1 MQRDQGLAYNRNN
14 KKHFNGSHS
23 KYSFCSKEGDQE
35 EDHAATVPS
44 NDILIKKFKK
54 IYYLQGPPGIT
65 SQVYKYRYQVIR
77 PNLENIGGKGVGGH
91 LRGGHPRIHHREGVR
106 GGLNIQK
113 LYILYL

>member
-44 NDILIKKFKK
+44 NDILIKNLKN
-54 IYYLQGPPGIT
+54 ILLTRTSEEYLTSIQVPG
-65 SQVYKYRYQVIR
+65 K
-77 PNLENIGGKGVGGH
+77 
-91 LRGGHPRIHHREGVR
+91 
-106 GGLNIQK
+106 
-113 LYILYL
+113 